1 MWPEKAGLE
10 RLLNKR
16 ANNLGNFLEIERKR
30 EEEGGVLIQRFSDQ
44 SHPGDWMDGDGMNQ
58 RLRTPREK

>member
-30 EEEGGVLIQRFSDQ
+30 EEEGVGVDSEVFGSE
-44 SHPGDWMDGDGMNQ
+44 S
-58 RLRTPREK
+58 PR